1 MALELSFTRYSLLPM
16 KRRLEVSLKI
26 YLFSWG
32 ETSKI
37 IPPNVYEF
45 IQSELFKKS
54 QRGEFEFVLDFV
66 LSVPQKGLKSVV
78 SM

>member
-1 MALELSFTRYSLLPM
+1 MDLSFIRYSFLPI
-16 KRRLEVSLKI
+16 KRRLEFSLKN

-37 IPPNVYEF
+37 IPPIVYEF
-45 IQSELFKKS
+45 IQSELFKNY
-54 QRGEFEFVLDFV
+54 REGLEFVLDFV
-66 LSVPQKGLKSVV
+66 LSVFEKGLKSVV

>member
-1 MALELSFTRYSLLPM
+1 MDLSFIRYSLLPI
-16 KRRLEVSLKI
+16 KRRLEFSLKN

-37 IPPNVYEF
+37 IPPIVYE
-45 IQSELFKKS
+45 SELIKNY
-54 QRGEFEFVLDFV
+54 REGLEFVLDFV
-66 LSVPQKGLKSVV
+66 LSVFEKGLKSVV